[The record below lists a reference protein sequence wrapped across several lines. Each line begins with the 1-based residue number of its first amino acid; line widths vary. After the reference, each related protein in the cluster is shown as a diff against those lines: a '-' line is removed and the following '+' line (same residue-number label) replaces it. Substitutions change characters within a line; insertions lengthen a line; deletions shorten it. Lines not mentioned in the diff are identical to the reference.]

1 MILRLSVGTVQL
13 IGMILSR
20 EDYLP
25 VSQSPFFPDGSLHW
39 IEASCVF
46 PIHISMF
53 FGGIH
58 TQFTFSQS

>member
-46 PIHISMF
+46 PHP
-53 FGGIH
+53 H
-58 TQFTFSQS
+58 